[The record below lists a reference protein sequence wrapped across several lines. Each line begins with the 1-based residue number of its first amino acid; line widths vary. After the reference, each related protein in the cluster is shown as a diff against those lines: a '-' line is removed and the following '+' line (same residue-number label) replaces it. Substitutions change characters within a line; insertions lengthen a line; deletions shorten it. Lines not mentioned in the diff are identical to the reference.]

1 MAQALTKLWYF
12 ENFNIL
18 AALSPEEMQE
28 LARLSSMR
36 QIPKNSIIYFPEDVD
51 QKLYFLKTG
60 KVKLSYY
67 SPDGKEMILSLLSPG
82 EVFGELAILGDGTR
96 NEIAEVVDDALL
108 CSISVDQLEK
118 MLDKNPVFNRQ
129 ITKLIGLR
137 LKKVQSRLTSLVFK
151 SAPERVRAFIKE
163 LSDEHGR
170 LLLTG
175 QKEIKLHL
183 THDEIAKLTA
193 TARQSVTT
201 VFNELEKAGIIAY
214 DRHRILIKSYDQ
226 L

>member
-67 SPDGKEMILSLLSPG
+67 SPMVK
-82 EVFGELAILGDGTR
+82 R
-96 NEIAEVVDDALL
+96 
-108 CSISVDQLEK
+108 
-118 MLDKNPVFNRQ
+118 
-129 ITKLIGLR
+129 
-137 LKKVQSRLTSLVFK
+137 
-151 SAPERVRAFIKE
+151 
-163 LSDEHGR
+163 
-170 LLLTG
+170 
-175 QKEIKLHL
+175 
-183 THDEIAKLTA
+183 
-193 TARQSVTT
+193 
-201 VFNELEKAGIIAY
+201 
-214 DRHRILIKSYDQ
+214 
-226 L
+226 